1 MPACRHTPLQIFVC
15 DEESHFY
22 SQVLEKLLL
31 RNCRDTRATVI
42 EFGAGDGTP
51 VINALLRGASAGC
64 NFGDSTVHG
73 YELNPR
79 AAAVASRNAAQMG
92 VAHQYKASRSLPM
105 RSERAARRRGAGC
118 AGCMITIRCNICWA
132 EVWPW
137 RGVSS
142 VCTAPCQ
149 HLAELYRTSV
159 LVSWARGS
167 LSWACGGVT
176 VLVFIFHICIGCDAC
191 CCLGRY
197 TTAASSRGQPAQMP
211 RG

>member
-31 RNCRDTRATVI
+31 RNCRDTRATII

-92 VAHQYKASRSLPM
+92 VAHQYKASRLLPM
-105 RSERAARRRGAGC
+105 RLCALSVLPGGLVLAVQGTQLQLGATLLGRG
-118 AGCMITIRCNICWA
+118 
-132 EVWPW
+132 VPW
-137 RGVSS
+137 RGFSS
-142 VCTAPCQ
+142 VCTAACQ
-149 HLAELYRTSV
+149 HLADLYRTSV
-159 LVSWARGS
+159 LVSWARGG

-176 VLVFIFHICIGCDAC
+176 VLVFIYHIYW
-191 CCLGRY
+191 L
-197 TTAASSRGQPAQMP
+197 
-211 RG
+211 